1 FQETKMPERKISGL
15 FLLVALFFSFN
26 TAAFAINDYTLM
38 IYMVNDDKD
47 HKLEKANFRRLSE
60 MKRYGAGDTNEIVVL
75 MDGVRTGSSSEDK
88 LDYRGASRLLIKKG
102 NIYDAGVLG
111 EANMGDP
118 YVLWNFLK
126 WTKENHPAKN
136 YILVINSHGSGVF
149 SWNGEGS
156 TSSSIPGTVVFNPD
170 RPQRKRQGRFVA
182 YDHTNKDCLTV
193 FEIKEVLRA
202 FKEKLNNN
210 MPLDIIVFDA
220 CMPASI
226 ETLYQLRDV
235 CSYFIGSPE
244 TTPMTGFAY
253 DDMVRELKHNPDNAT
268 EVYAEKVAYMQ
279 NNNLIGAWK
288 TSGAKQI
295 AFALNNLSMELIN
308 AINETGKNF
317 KLSQLAAFGG
327 GTKYW
332 DLIKIA
338 KSFYKE
344 NSNLHGASN
353 AAIIKQLGYE
363 LYEAIKQ
370 ARLSSTGSLSIVW
383 PDDSDYKRYQKFYKA
398 LDLSLDQKW
407 DELLDNWI
415 Q

>member
-1 FQETKMPERKISGL
+1 MAGRKYSG
-15 FLLVALFFSFN
+15 FILLIALFCSFN

-47 HKLEKANFRRLSE
+47 HKLEKANFRRLNE
-60 MKRYGAGDTNEIVVL
+60 MKRYGAGDSNEIVVL

-88 LDYRGASRLLIKKG
+88 LDYRGASRLLIKKR
-102 NIYDAGVLG
+102 NIYDAGVIG

-136 YILVINSHGSGVF
+136 YVLVINSHGSGVF

-156 TSSSIPGTVVFNPD
+156 TSSSLPGTVLFNPD
-170 RPQRKRQGRFVA
+170 RPQRSRRQGRFVA
-182 YDHTNKDCLTV
+182 YDHTDKDCLTV
-193 FEIKEVLRA
+193 FEIKEVLQA
-202 FKEKLNNN
+202 FKEKLNDNN
-210 MPLDIIVFDA
+210 PLDIIVFDA

-235 CSYFIGSPE
+235 CSYFVGSPE
-244 TTPMTGFAY
+244 TTPLTGFAY
-253 DDMVRELKHNPDNAT
+253 DDMVWQLKQNSGNTA
-268 EVYAEKVAYMQ
+268 EEYAEKVAKMQ
-279 NNNLIGAWK
+279 KNRLIGAWK

-295 AFALNNLSMELIN
+295 AFALNNLSMELLN

-332 DLIKIA
+332 DLMKIA

-353 AAIIKQLGYE
+353 ASIIKQLGYE
-363 LYEAIKQ
+363 LLEAIKK
-370 ARLSSTGSLSIVW
+370 ARISSTGSLSIVW
-383 PDDSDYKRYQKFYKA
+383 PDDSDYRRYHKFYKA

-407 DELLDNWI
+407 DEMLDTWFK
-415 Q
+415 

>member
-1 FQETKMPERKISGL
+1 MYQRKFIGI
-15 FLLVALFFSFN
+15 FLIVLLFSFN
-26 TAAFAINDYTLM
+26 ATAFAINDYTLM

-47 HKLEKANFRRLSE
+47 HKLEKANFRRLSQ
-60 MKRYGAGDTNEIVVL
+60 MKRYGAGETNEIVVL
-75 MDGVRTGSSSEDK
+75 MDGVKTGSSSEDK
-88 LDYRGASRLLIKKG
+88 LDYRGASRLLIKEG

-156 TSSSIPGTVVFNPD
+156 TSSSIPGLVLFDPD
-170 RPQRKRQGRFVA
+170 RPQRRKRKGRFVA

-193 FEIKEVLRA
+193 FEIKEVLQA

-235 CSYFIGSPE
+235 CCYFVGSPE

-253 DDMVRELKHNPDNAT
+253 DDMVIELKRNPDNTA
-268 EVYAEKVAYMQ
+268 EEYAKKVADMQ
-279 NNNLIGAWK
+279 NNSLIGAWK

-295 AFALNNLSMELIN
+295 AFALNNLSMELLN

-332 DLIKIA
+332 DLMKIA
-338 KSFYKE
+338 ESFYKE
-344 NSNLHGASN
+344 NSDLHGASN
-353 AAIIKQLGYE
+353 AIMIKQLGYE
-363 LYEAIKQ
+363 LYEAIKF
-370 ARLSSTGSLSIVW
+370 ARITRTGSLSIVW
-383 PDDSDYKRYQKFYKA
+383 PDASDYKRYQKFYKA
-398 LDLSLDQKW
+398 LDLSLDHKW
-407 DELLDNWI
+407 DELLDTWI
-415 Q
+415 H